1 MKNLIQIIY
10 ISRSTF
16 AATDSAGTIEPNVAR
31 ILAKSRSNNRSKGLV
46 GVLYFGDGCF
56 FQCLEGE
63 ESSVD
68 ALYKTLLEDTRHKDL
83 KLLSRK
89 MINDLSFPD
98 WSMKYVGVDN
108 QMKQLLSTNGYG
120 KFDPYAF
127 DGDMVHKVMG
137 LLHLA
142 TDPSKNEGQTDLTLN
157 RLTIQDHR
165 LAKWAIFLSSLALA
179 ISIGSFLMVMSK

>member
-31 ILAKSRSNNRSKGLV
+31 ILAKSRSNNRIKGLV

-63 ESSVD
+63 ESTVD
-68 ALYKTLLEDTRHKDL
+68 TLYKTLLEDSRHKDL

-89 MINDLSFPD
+89 MISELSFPD

-108 QMKQLLSTNGYG
+108 QMKHLLSSNGYK

-142 TDPSKNEGQTDLTLN
+142 TDPSRSEEQTASTLGQQP
-157 RLTIQDHR
+157 IQDR
-165 LAKWAIFLSSLALA
+165 KLAKWAIFLSSLALA
-179 ISIGSFLMVMSK
+179 ISLGSFLVVISK